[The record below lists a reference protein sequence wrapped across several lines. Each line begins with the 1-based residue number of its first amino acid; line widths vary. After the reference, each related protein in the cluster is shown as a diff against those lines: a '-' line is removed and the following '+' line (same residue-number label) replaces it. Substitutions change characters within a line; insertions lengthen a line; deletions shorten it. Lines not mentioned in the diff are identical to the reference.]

1 MLLILTLSVYQDF
14 LIILEPLLKK
24 SRIGSNTQP
33 HNGTKR
39 KNERKET
46 EKTKRPVKRRIKRE
60 KKNTNER
67 KNKKEQK

>member
-1 MLLILTLSVYQDF
+1 MLLILIHSVYQDF

-24 SRIGSNTQP
+24 SRIGSNTQQ

-39 KNERKET
+39 KNERNET
-46 EKTKRPVKRRIKRE
+46 EKPKRTMKRRIKRE
-60 KKNTNER
+60 KKKTNER